1 MRQRETGFAVLE
13 LLVTLVALAVLVSMA
28 IPSLLANRRQ
38 AHDMRVKIALTIAAK
53 AEAALEP
60 EAGGFVVAAAALKS
74 VMPELEFDGD
84 SDSRVYV
91 EVADVDTGDRGR
103 VLLYARSVT
112 GTWFG
117 LRLVLH
123 GDDAGRPT
131 CAGSSRF
138 DIAME
143 NCAGVAW

>member
-1 MRQRETGFAVLE
+1 MRQRGTGFAVLE
-13 LLVTLVALAVLVSMA
+13 LLVALVALAVLVSMA

-38 AHDMRVKIALTIAAK
+38 AHDMRVRIALTIAAK

-60 EAGGFVVAAAALKS
+60 EAGGFVAAALKS

-91 EVADVDTGDRGR
+91 EVADVDTGDRGQ

-143 NCAGVAW
+143 NCVGVAW